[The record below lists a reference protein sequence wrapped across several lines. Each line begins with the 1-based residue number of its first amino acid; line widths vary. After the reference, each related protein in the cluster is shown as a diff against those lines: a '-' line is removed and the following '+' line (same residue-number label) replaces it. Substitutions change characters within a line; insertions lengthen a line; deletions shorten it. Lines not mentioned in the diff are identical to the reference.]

1 MGCANHDG
9 LGLDQW
15 PQGVHQVREGGDG
28 LEAAFVS
35 SERQQRVGEGASAG
49 CMYHGEPVGTYT
61 RGATP
66 EIFALILSHVMSRDT

>member
-1 MGCANHDG
+1 MGCTNCDG
-9 LGLDQW
+9 LGQDQW

-49 CMYHGEPVGTYT
+49 CTAVNQWAPIHAVPPL
-61 RGATP
+61 R
-66 EIFALILSHVMSRDT
+66 FLH